1 MMRLVLI
8 LIATAVWPVVSPLR
22 AGQNGASGDKDLD
35 KVLDQANPMETAKT
49 GVSLSG
55 YVDAGYVYNFNG
67 ASSTVAT
74 QGYVTDG
81 SSRGD
86 FNLNAVKLVL
96 EKPLDGDNTWQAGF
110 RLDWMVGEDVSTFIN
125 RIPGVFPAGNSDNM
139 YIQQGFVVVRAP
151 LGNGLDIQAGRI
163 NSILGFEADERPAN
177 LNITLGVNSFFD
189 PGPAAGI
196 LMTYPLTDRITLL
209 GGVNN
214 GNGLSTSRGVND
226 GAFNFEDD
234 DGYAFSAGIRLA
246 NEKGNA
252 ETQVAVQYSPW
263 GDEGLGMTEN
273 EGLLGLNGWGSWEP
287 GCCGDKLLL
296 AFNAS
301 LWTTGD
307 FSGPAVP
314 GPATDDGSTFAT
326 VAVYA
331 KYRFNDIFSLAAR
344 AEYAHADDD
353 QLLGI
358 EPGFAPRQGTSDL
371 TTWTLTAGFDL
382 LENLLLR
389 AEYRIDAGADVVSS
403 GGEDNAN
410 MNHMIAT
417 QAVFS
422 F

>member
-1 MMRLVLI
+1 MMRLTPSTIV
-8 LIATAVWPVVSPLR
+8 AAVSLMVSPLW
-22 AGQNGASGDKDLD
+22 AGNTGAPTDKDLD
-35 KVLDQANPMETAKT
+35 RVLEQVAHMETAKT
-49 GVSLSG
+49 GISLSG

-67 ASSTVAT
+67 AASTVAT

-81 SSRGD
+81 FSRGD

-96 EKPLDGDNTWQAGF
+96 EKPLGEGNTWQAGF
-110 RLDWMVGEDVSTFIN
+110 RVDWMVGEDVSTFIN
-125 RIPGVFPAGNSDNM
+125 RVPGVFPAGNSDNM
-139 YIQQGFVVVRAP
+139 YIQQGLVIVRAP

-189 PGPAAGI
+189 PGPAAGVLLI
-196 LMTYPLTDRITLL
+196 YPLNDRVTLL
-209 GGVNN
+209 GGINN

-226 GAFNFEDD
+226 GAFNFEAD
-234 DGYAFSAGIRLA
+234 DGYAFNAGIRLA

-252 ETQVAVQYSPW
+252 ETQVAAQFSPW
-263 GDEGLGMTEN
+263 GDEGAGMTEN
-273 EGLLGLNGWGSWEP
+273 EGLLGLNWWGSWAP
-287 GCCGDKLLL
+287 GCCCDKLIL
-296 AFNAS
+296 AFNTS
-301 LWTTGD
+301 LWAAGD
-307 FSGPAVP
+307 FSAPAVP

-326 VAVYA
+326 VALYA
-331 KYRFNDIFSLAAR
+331 KYQFNGIFSLAAR

-353 QLLGI
+353 QFLGI
-358 EPGFAPRQGTSDL
+358 EPGFAPLQGSSDL
-371 TTWTLTAGFDL
+371 TSWTLTAGFDL

-389 AEYRIDAGADVVSS
+389 AEYRIDAGSDVVSS